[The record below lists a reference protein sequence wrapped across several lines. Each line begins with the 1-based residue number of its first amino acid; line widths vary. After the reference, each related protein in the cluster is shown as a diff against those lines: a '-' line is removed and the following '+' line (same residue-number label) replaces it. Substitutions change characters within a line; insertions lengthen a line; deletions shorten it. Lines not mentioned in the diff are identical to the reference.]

1 MTKVLL
7 YVFLVCII
15 LFFAYINSLNEVET
29 FIPIPAIINQNVRPH
44 VRRVKKHG
52 NNIFNKTHI
61 KARRMVRGR

>member
-29 FIPIPAIINQNVRPH
+29 FIPVINRRVRPH
-44 VRRVKKHG
+44 VRRVKRQG
-52 NNIFNKTHI
+52 NQIINTGYNT
-61 KARRMVRGR
+61 ARRMVR

>member
-1 MTKVLL
+1 MTKLLL

-29 FIPIPAIINQNVRPH
+29 FTPAINRRIRPH

-52 NNIFNKTHI
+52 NQMITTTHH
-61 KARRMVRGR
+61 KVRRMVK

>member
-29 FIPIPAIINQNVRPH
+29 FTPAINRRIRPH
-44 VRRVKKHG
+44 VRRVKRHG
-52 NNIFNKTHI
+52 NNIFNNTHI
-61 KARRMVRGR
+61 KVRRMGIVR

>member
-1 MTKVLL
+1 MTKLLL

-29 FIPIPAIINQNVRPH
+29 FTPITRHIRPH

-52 NNIFNKTHI
+52 NQMITTTHH
-61 KARRMVRGR
+61 KVRRMVK

>member
-1 MTKVLL
+1 MTKLLL

-29 FIPIPAIINQNVRPH
+29 FKPFIPAINRRIRPH

-52 NNIFNKTHI
+52 NNMLNTGYNKA
-61 KARRMVRGR
+61 KRMVR

>member
-1 MTKVLL
+1 MTKLLL

-29 FIPIPAIINQNVRPH
+29 FKPFIPAINRRIRPH

-52 NNIFNKTHI
+52 NQMITSGYH
-61 KARRMVRGR
+61 KARRMRR

>member
-29 FIPIPAIINQNVRPH
+29 FIPAINRRVRPH
-44 VRRVKKHG
+44 VRRVKRQG
-52 NNIFNKTHI
+52 NQIINTGYNT
-61 KARRMVRGR
+61 ARRMVR

>member
-1 MTKVLL
+1 MTKLLL

-29 FIPIPAIINQNVRPH
+29 FTPAIKQGIRPH

-52 NNIFNKTHI
+52 NNMLNTGYNKI
-61 KARRMVRGR
+61 RRIGRQT

>member
-29 FIPIPAIINQNVRPH
+29 FISVINRRVRPH
-44 VRRVKKHG
+44 VRRVKRQG
-52 NNIFNKTHI
+52 NQIINTGYNT
-61 KARRMVRGR
+61 ARRMVR